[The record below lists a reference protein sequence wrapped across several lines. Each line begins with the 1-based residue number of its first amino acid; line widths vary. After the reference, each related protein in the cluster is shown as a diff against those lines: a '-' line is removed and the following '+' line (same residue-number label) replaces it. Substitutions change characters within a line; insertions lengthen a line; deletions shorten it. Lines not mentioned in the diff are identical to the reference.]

1 MTLIEELRKLETTD
15 NLAIQIR
22 KIVENKGEL
31 IYQIIILLTKENME
45 KGYAKEYTLKELQGK
60 LPWKKSTAILRLQ
73 EVEEEGV
80 LTHKKRRYKLN
91 KENVLVKRIWNYY
104 HKTTKQEKEKWKKIL
119 QLKQKKNEL
128 EKRIVELKEKG
139 KYRKLTKNEEKA
151 FCKEIMQ
158 ELEVEDPKEDL
169 IKYLLKNK
177 EKVMGYKERVNGGR
191 SRI

>member
-1 MTLIEELRKLETTD
+1 MILVEELGKLETTN
-15 NLAIQIR
+15 NLAVQIR
-22 KIVENKGEL
+22 KIVESKGEL

-45 KGYAKEYTLKELQGK
+45 KGYAKEYTLKELQRK

-73 EVEEEGV
+73 EVVEEGV

-128 EKRIVELKEKG
+128 EKRIAKLNEKG
-139 KYRKLTKNEEKA
+139 EYKKLTKKEEKE
-151 FCKEIMQ
+151 FCKEILK
-158 ELEVEDPKEDL
+158 ELEVEDSKEDL

-177 EKVMGYKERVNGGR
+177 EKIMG
-191 SRI
+191 

>member
-1 MTLIEELRKLETTD
+1 MTLIEELGKLEKTD
-15 NLAIQIR
+15 NLAVQIR
-22 KIVENKGEL
+22 KIVESKGEL
-31 IYQIIILLTKENME
+31 IYQIIILLVKENME
-45 KGYAKEYTLKELQGK
+45 IGFAKEYTLKELLGK

-73 EVEEEGV
+73 EVVEEGV

-139 KYRKLTKNEEKA
+139 KNKKLTKKEEKE
-151 FCKEIMQ
+151 FCKEIMI
-158 ELEVEDPKEDL
+158 ELEVENPKEDL
-169 IKYLLKNK
+169 VKYLLKNK
-177 EKVMGYKERVNGGR
+177 EKVMNF
-191 SRI
+191 